1 MSDIIYETLDE
12 NYPVSGQDN
21 NSQGFRDNFSVI
33 KTGLQTAKSEITV
46 LENNTAKTNA
56 SNNFGGN
63 SITNA
68 VTNKIYGLVYDGAS
82 SVSNTT
88 IDLEVGEYQTLE
100 ITGHHTIIFAGWP
113 DPTEPPQK
121 YARVRVELKGDGNQN
136 PDPITGGWI
145 VTFGT
150 SGGAVLQFLGPFPSP
165 LRVFNDILVVE
176 AWSIDGGATVNIA
189 LLGEVE
195 TRFLLPTIDDIDD
208 VDVSTTAPTTGQV
221 LRYNGTTWVND
232 TITLG
237 STLNLVDITDV
248 VFATTPATGQ
258 VLKFDG
264 TNWVNST
271 DEQGDDLSLDNLNDV
286 DAAAPAANHVLKW
299 DTGTSK
305 WVTGQLDYTNI
316 SSTPTLA
323 TVATSGDYDDLTN
336 KPSLATVATSGD
348 YDDLTNKPTIPANL
362 DDLGDVALVTPV
374 TTGHVLKFD
383 GTNWVN
389 DVDDDTKYYTGSEE
403 LDDADAADL
412 TKSVSWFATGG
423 PETGTLA
430 AGTDGQ
436 IKTFIMDTDGGDMVI
451 TVTNAGWGGAGTITF
466 NTVGQ
471 ACTLQYINSKW
482 FCVGNNGATFT

>member
-33 KTGLQTAKSEITV
+33 KTGLQTAKSEISV
-46 LENNTAKTNA
+46 LESTTAKLNT

-63 SITNA
+63 AITNA
-68 VTNKIYGLVYDGAS
+68 VTNQIYGLVYDGAT

-100 ITGHHTIIFAGWP
+100 ITGNHTIIFTGWP

-121 YARVRVELKGDGNQN
+121 YAKVRVELKGDGNQN
-136 PDPITGGWI
+136 PNPSTGGWI
-145 VTFGT
+145 VSFGT
-150 SGGAVLQFLGPFPSP
+150 TGGAVLQFLGPFPSP

-195 TRFLLPTIDDIDD
+195 TRFLLETIDDISD
-208 VDVSTTAPTTGQV
+208 VDVSTSAPTAGQV
-221 LRYNGTTWVND
+221 LRYDGTKWVNN

-237 STLNLVDITDV
+237 STLNLQDISNVD
-248 VFATTPATGQ
+248 FATPPAAGQ
-258 VLKFDG
+258 VLKYDG
-264 TNWVNST
+264 TNWVNDT

-286 DAAAPAANHVLKW
+286 NAASPSANHVLKW
-299 DTGTSK
+299 DNGINK
-305 WVTGQLDYTNI
+305 WVSGQLDY
-316 SSTPTLA
+316 SSLNGAPTLA
-323 TVATSGDYDDLTN
+323 AIATSGLYSDLSGA
-336 KPSLATVATSGD
+336 PSLATVATSGS
-348 YDDLTNKPTIPANL
+348 YDDLTDQPTIPTGINSL
-362 DDLGDVALVTPV
+362 TDVALVTPV
-374 TTGHVLKFD
+374 TVGHVLKFD

-389 DVDDDTKYYTGSEE
+389 NVDDDTKYYLGSEE

-451 TVTNAGWGGAGTITF
+451 TVTNPGWGGTGTITF
-466 NTVGQ
+466 NAVGQ

-482 FCVGNNGATFT
+482 FCIGNNGATFT